1 MGEVP
6 CSGGGAGGD
15 GAGEEPAISRQVDME
30 GFNNAVSEG
39 ETGQAAKAW
48 KAPKPEGQRS
58 NELLGQ

>member
-1 MGEVP
+1 MVMGQE
-6 CSGGGAGGD
+6 GG
-15 GAGEEPAISRQVDME
+15 GAGEEPAISRQVDTE